1 MRTEQEIKI
10 RIHELEE
17 TMNIAITRYYRGDD
31 SAEGFKQVYSA
42 GWDEMRI
49 LYWVLGN
56 SGIEATIIV
65 AEKVTKMSDDIKA
78 AMTEIKPE

>member
-10 RIHELEE
+10 RIHELEK
-17 TMNIAITRYYRGDD
+17 TMNIAIIRYYRGDD
-31 SAEGFKQVYSA
+31 SAEMFEQVHSTV
-42 GWDEMRI
+42 WDEMEI

-56 SGIEATIIV
+56 SSIEATRIV

-78 AMTEIKPE
+78 AMTE